1 MNPPGGYKGGKL
13 YLKFTK
19 MEPGITLYLSS
30 IHGTIID
37 EQPTD

>member
-1 MNPPGGYKGGKL
+1 MNPPGGYIGGKL

-30 IHGTIID
+30 KEGKISD
-37 EQPTD
+37 